1 MNITTALQ
9 LVLLPAGAVTVAALA
24 RWRGWPTPLLL
35 VLAGLIAGLIA
46 SRIPGMPGY
55 ELDPEIVLLVF
66 LPPLLY
72 SAALDSSYLRLRD
85 VRRPVGLLSVGLVLF
100 STAVIALVARA
111 LIPGLP
117 LAAAF
122 ALGAIVAPPD
132 AVAAIAVARR
142 LGLPRRIITILVGES
157 LFNDATALTAYR
169 VAVAATMGHEL
180 SRLGPIGRFLA
191 PLGTWGQF
199 LYALGEFLY
208 AAGGGL
214 VIGLALASAFGL
226 LFDRLRDP
234 LIMSTVSLLIPFVSY
249 LLAEAVHASGV
260 LSVVVVGVF
269 LGHRMN
275 RTTYGTR
282 VVSYSVWK
290 VLDFF
295 LEIIVFVLIGLQ
307 LPLILQGLNGQNP
320 WRVAGYATA
329 VFAAVVV
336 ARILW
341 VIPATYVPRL
351 FARIRERE
359 ARPLPS
365 HVAVIGWAGMR
376 GVVSLAAA
384 FALPAHSFPQR
395 DLVLFLTF
403 TVVIGTLLAQGLSF
417 PWLIRKLG
425 VTSDQEIYKDNLSE
439 AAAQQA
445 AASAALAR
453 LDELT
458 VGGVIETHAEVVDR
472 LRDYA
477 ERRAMGAWERL
488 GGGVGPDGEET
499 PSALYRRLRR
509 AMLEAERSVLVRMR
523 DERRIDDEVLRRVTR
538 ELDYEEATLAR
549 D

>member
-1 MNITTALQ
+1 M
-9 LVLLPAGAVTVAALA
+9 
-24 RWRGWPTPLLL
+24 
-35 VLAGLIAGLIA
+35 
-46 SRIPGMPGY
+46 
-55 ELDPEIVLLVF
+55 
-66 LPPLLY
+66 LY

-100 STAVIALVARA
+100 STAVIALVAHA

-132 AVAAIAVARR
+132 AVAAVAVARR
-142 LGLPRRIITILVGES
+142 LGLPRRLITILVGES

-169 VAVAATMGHEL
+169 VAVAAAVGDEL
-180 SRLGPIGRFLA
+180 SRFDPIGRFLA
-191 PLGTWGQF
+191 PLGTWGRF
-199 LYALGEFLY
+199 VYAVGEFLY

-214 VIGLALASAFGL
+214 VIGLVLAWAIGQ

-234 LIMSTVSLLIPFVSY
+234 LIMSTVSLLIPFVAY

-260 LSVVVVGVF
+260 LSVVVVGVL
-269 LGHRMN
+269 LGHRMD
-275 RTTYGTR
+275 RATYGTR
-282 VVSYSVWK
+282 VVSSSVWK
-290 VLDFF
+290 VADFF

-307 LPLILQGLNGQNP
+307 FPLILRGLNGQDP
-320 WRVAGYATA
+320 WRVAGYAAA
-329 VFAAVVV
+329 VFGAVVV
-336 ARILW
+336 ARVVW

-351 FARIRERE
+351 FAGVRRREP
-359 ARPLPS
+359 RPLPAN
-365 HVAVIGWAGMR
+365 VAVIGWAGMR

-384 FALPAHSFPQR
+384 FALPVASFPQR

-403 TVVIGTLLAQGLSF
+403 TVVIGTLLVQGLSF

-425 VTSDQEIYKDNLSE
+425 VTSDQEVYKDNLSE

-458 VGGVIETHAEVVDR
+458 KDGVIETHAEVIDR
-472 LRDYA
+472 LRDNA

-488 GGGVGPDGEET
+488 GGGVGPEGEET

-509 AMLEAERSVLVRMR
+509 AMLDAERSVLVRMR

>member
-1 MNITTALQ
+1 MDIPTALQ
-9 LVLLPAGAVTVAALA
+9 FVLLPAGAVAIAAFA
-24 RWRGWPTPLLL
+24 RRRGWPAPLLL
-35 VLAGLIAGLIA
+35 VLAGLVVGLIG
-46 SRIPGMPGY
+46 SHIPGMPKY
-55 ELDPEIVLLVF
+55 ELDPEVVLLVF

-85 VRRPVGLLSVGLVLF
+85 FRRPVGLLSVGLVLF
-100 STAVIALVARA
+100 SAAVIGLLMHL

-132 AVAAIAVARR
+132 AVAAVAVARR
-142 LGLPRRIITILVGES
+142 LGLPRKIITILVGES

-169 VAVAATMGHEL
+169 VAVAAVTGEGVSL
-180 SRLGPIGRFLA
+180 LGAF
-191 PLGTWGQF
+191 GQF
-199 LYALGEFLY
+199 TY

-214 VIGLALASAFGL
+214 LIGLVLAYAFGF
-226 LFDRLRDP
+226 LFNRLKDP
-234 LIMSTVSLLIPFVSY
+234 LITNTISLLIPFVSY
-249 LLAEAVHASGV
+249 LAAEAAEVSGV

-275 RTTYGTR
+275 RADYGTR

-295 LEIIVFVLIGLQ
+295 LEIIVFTLIGLQ
-307 LPLILQGLNGQNP
+307 LPLILEGLKEQDP
-320 WRVAGYATA
+320 WRVAGYSAA
-329 VFAAVVV
+329 IFAAVVV

-341 VIPATYVPRL
+341 VIPGVHLPRL
-351 FARIRERE
+351 LFRRIRERE
-359 ARPLPS
+359 PRPPAS

-384 FALPAHSFPQR
+384 FALPVGFPNR
-395 DLVLFLTF
+395 DLLLFLTF
-403 TVVIGTLLAQGLSF
+403 VVVIGTLLVQGMSF

-425 VTSDQEIYKDNLSE
+425 VTSDQEVYKDNLSE

-445 AASAALAR
+445 AAGAALAR

-458 VGGVIETHAEVVDR
+458 KEGVIETHAEVIDR
-472 LRDYA
+472 LRNNA

-488 GGGVGPDGEET
+488 GGGIGPEGEET

-509 AMLEAERSVLVRMR
+509 SMLEAERSVLVRMR

>member
-1 MNITTALQ
+1 MDITTALQ
-9 LVLLPAGAVTVAALA
+9 LVLLPAGAVAVAAFA
-24 RWRGWPTPLLL
+24 RRRGWPAPLLL
-35 VLAGLIAGLIA
+35 VLVGLIAGLIA
-46 SRIPGMPGY
+46 SRIPGMPTY
-55 ELDPEIVLLVF
+55 ELDPEVVLLIF

-85 VRRPVGLLSVGLVLF
+85 FRRPVGLLSVGLVLF
-100 STAVIALVARA
+100 STAVVGLLVH
-111 LIPGLP
+111 LMIPGLP
-117 LAAAF
+117 LAVAF

-132 AVAAIAVARR
+132 AVAAVAVARR
-142 LGLPRRIITILVGES
+142 LGLPRKIITILVGES

-169 VAVAATMGHEL
+169 VAVAAAVGQGISL
-180 SRLGPIGRFLA
+180 FGA
-191 PLGTWGQF
+191 VGQF
-199 LYALGEFLY
+199 AF

-214 VIGLALASAFGL
+214 LIGVVLAYAFGWL
-226 LFDRLRDP
+226 LDRLRDP
-234 LIMSTVSLLIPFVSY
+234 LITNTISLLIPFASY
-249 LLAEAVHASGV
+249 LAAEAVHLGEVHASGV

-275 RTTYGTR
+275 RASYGTR

-295 LEIIVFVLIGLQ
+295 LEIIVFLLIGLQ
-307 LPLILQGLNGQNP
+307 LPLILEGLRGQDP
-320 WRVAGYATA
+320 WRIAGYAAA
-329 VFAAVVV
+329 VFTAVVV
-336 ARILW
+336 ARFVWLIPGVYLPRIL
-341 VIPATYVPRL
+341 VRG
-351 FARIRERE
+351 IRNRE
-359 ARPLPS
+359 AKPLAS

-384 FALPAHSFPQR
+384 FALPVDLPYR
-395 DLVLFLTF
+395 DLLLFLTF
-403 TVVIGTLLAQGLSF
+403 VVVIGTLLVQGMSF

-425 VTSDQEIYKDNLSE
+425 VSSDVEIYKDNLSE

-458 VGGVIETHAEVVDR
+458 EEGVIETHTEVIDR
-472 LRDYA
+472 LRTNA

-523 DERRIDDEVLRRVTR
+523 DERRIDDEVLRRVTM

-549 D
+549 E

>member
-1 MNITTALQ
+1 MNISTALQ
-9 LVLLPAGAVTVAALA
+9 FVLLPAGAVAVAGLA

-35 VLAGLIAGLIA
+35 VLVGLIVGLIA
-46 SRIPGMPGY
+46 SHFPGLPAY
-55 ELDPEIVLLVF
+55 ELDPDVVLLVF

-100 STAVIALVARA
+100 SAAVIGLVAHA

-132 AVAAIAVARR
+132 AVAAVAVARR
-142 LGLPRRIITILVGES
+142 LGLPRKIITILVGES

-169 VAVAATMGHEL
+169 VAVAATMGHGAGKL
-180 SRLGPIGRFLA
+180 QPFWQVVD
-191 PLGTWGQF
+191 PLWQ
-199 LYALGEFLY
+199 FLY

-214 VIGLALASAFGL
+214 VIGLLLAYAFGR
-226 LFDRLRDP
+226 LFSRVRDA
-234 LIMSTVSLLIPFVSY
+234 LITNTVSLLIPFVSY

-307 LPLILQGLNGQNP
+307 LPLILQGLRGQNP
-320 WRVAGYATA
+320 WQVAGYAAA
-329 VFAAVVV
+329 VFAAVLV
-336 ARILW
+336 ARFLW
-341 VIPATYVPRL
+341 VIPGTYLPRMM
-351 FARIRERE
+351 FRGIRERE
-359 ARPLPS
+359 PKPPAA
-365 HVAVIGWAGMR
+365 HTAVIGWAGMR

-384 FALPAHSFPQR
+384 FALPAGFPDR
-395 DLVLFLTF
+395 DLLLFLTF
-403 TVVIGTLLAQGLSF
+403 TVVIGTLLVQGMSF
-417 PWLIRKLG
+417 PLLIRKLG
-425 VTSDQEIYKDNLSE
+425 VSSDHEVYKDNLSE

-445 AASAALAR
+445 AAAAALAR
-453 LDELT
+453 LEELT
-458 VGGVIETHAEVVDR
+458 SEGVIETHAEVVDR
-472 LRDYA
+472 LRNNA

-488 GGGVGPDGEET
+488 GGGVGPEGEET

-523 DERRIDDEVLRRVTR
+523 DERRIDDEVLRRVTM

-549 D
+549 E

>member
-1 MNITTALQ
+1 MNITMALQ
-9 LVLLPAGAVTVAALA
+9 FLLLPAGAVTVAWLA
-24 RWRGWPTPLLL
+24 RWRGWSVPLML
-35 VLAGLIAGLIA
+35 VLAGLVVGLIG
-46 SRIPGMPGY
+46 SRVPGMPAY
-55 ELDPEIVLLVF
+55 ELDPEVVLLVF

-72 SAALDSSYLRLRD
+72 SAALESSYLRLRD
-85 VRRPVGLLSVGLVLF
+85 FRRPVVMLSVGLVLF
-100 STAVIALVARA
+100 TAAVVGLLAHAM
-111 LIPGLP
+111 IPGLP

-132 AVAAIAVARR
+132 AVAAVAVARR
-142 LGLPRRIITILVGES
+142 LGLPRKIITILVGES
-157 LFNDATALTAYR
+157 LFNDATALTVYR
-169 VAVAATMGHEL
+169 VAAAAAVGQGVSGMGGFEQ
-180 SRLGPIGRFLA
+180 LA
-191 PLGTWGQF
+191 SGVGQF
-199 LYALGEFLY
+199 VY

-214 VIGLALASAFGL
+214 VIGLVLAYLFGRLFGL
-226 LFDRLRDP
+226 IEDP
-234 LIMSTVSLLIPFVSY
+234 LITNTISLLIPFVSY
-249 LLAEAVHASGV
+249 LAAEAVHASGV

-275 RTTYGTR
+275 RANYGTR
-282 VVSYSVWK
+282 VLSYSMWK

-307 LPLILQGLNGQNP
+307 LPLILQGLSGKDP
-320 WRVAGYATA
+320 LRVAAYAAA

-336 ARILW
+336 ARIIW
-341 VIPATYVPRL
+341 VIPGVWGPRL
-351 FARIRERE
+351 LFRKIREGE
-359 ARPLPS
+359 PRPLMS

-384 FALPAHSFPQR
+384 FALPAGFPER

-403 TVVIGTLLAQGLSF
+403 TVVIGTLLVQGMSF

-425 VTSDQEIYKDNLSE
+425 VTSDQEIYRDNLSE

-445 AASAALAR
+445 AAGAALAR

-458 VGGVIETHAEVVDR
+458 EDGVIETHAEVVDR
-472 LRDYA
+472 LRNQA

-488 GGGVGPDGEET
+488 GGGVGPEGEET

-509 AMLEAERSVLVRMR
+509 AMLEAERTVLVRMR

-549 D
+549 E